1 MISTNKI
8 RAFVS
13 GLFLSALLATTLI
26 SAPSASAASRRTV
39 CGSSLYV
46 RDAPAGIVLGTLYR
60 GQTMYV
66 DQYSP
71 SGNYAHGFA
80 YGYVNKWGWV
90 LNGHFC

>member
-8 RAFVS
+8 RASVS

-26 SAPSASAASRRTV
+26 STPSASAGTRRDICAT
-39 CGSSLYV
+39 SLYV
-46 RDAPAGIVLGTLYR
+46 RDAPAGVVQGTLYR
-60 GQTMYV
+60 GQSMYV

-71 SGNYAHGFA
+71 SGSYAHGFA

-90 LNGHFC
+90 LNGYFC